1 MNNYR
6 FSASIFVPLQSIQK
20 IDKVMNRKK
29 FLTAVLT
36 AVFTVSTLLTHA
48 SQAITPLW
56 LRDVQ
61 VSPDGS
67 QVLFCYKGDIYK
79 VSTNG
84 GTAVQL
90 TTQDSYECSPVWS
103 VDGKQIAFSSDRHG
117 NLDIFVMSAE
127 GGSATRLTYHSAPE
141 VPQAFTPDG
150 KWVMFGAQ
158 IQDPATSVMFPS
170 GRLTELY
177 KVPVKG
183 GRTLQVLGTPV
194 EMLSFASDGKSFFY
208 QDRKGGEDEWRKHHT
223 SSITRDIW
231 YYDAQSGQHT
241 NITDRPGE
249 DRNPVVS
256 ADGKT
261 LYYLS
266 EDEGGNMN
274 VYSCQWQ
281 GIKAPSPKPPISM
294 RNVTSFETHPVRF
307 LSIAKNGL
315 LCYTYNGEIYTQ
327 KSGAQPQKLNI
338 TLTRDDE
345 PAIANLSFTSGARQP
360 VVSKDGKQVAFV
372 VRGEV
377 FVTST
382 EYATTRRISQTAGAE
397 ADVDFAPDGRTIV
410 YASERNGNWQ
420 LYTASIVRDEDLN
433 FANATLIKEE
443 SVFPEL
449 PALKLEGKIDFSQV
463 ERRYPKYSPDGKKLA
478 FIEDRIKLK
487 VVDLKTKKVTQV
499 TDGSY
504 WYDQDGGFDFEWS
517 PDGKWFVLSY
527 IANKRDP
534 YTDQGIVS
542 AEGGEIHPITQSGY
556 MSENPRWVMD
566 GKAILFESERYGMRS
581 HASWG
586 SQSDVFLAFLT
597 QDAYDRYRLSAEDY
611 ALLKELEKKNEKKDS
626 KKEEGKGKK
635 GDKKNDK
642 KDYKKADKDSIKAVK
657 IEFEGLEDRIVRLTP
672 NSSRLG
678 DAIVSK
684 DGESLYYFSAFE
696 GKPDLWKMDLRK
708 HETKLLSKGGSGYLQ
723 MDNDGNLYSLGSS
736 MMKIEKGDK
745 TTPITFNAQMK
756 LDLAGEREYMLRHV
770 AKQINKKIFRKDYN
784 GCNWELMLQNY
795 ARFMPH
801 IANNY
806 DFAELLSELL
816 GELNVSHTGGRFSP
830 SSRGDDT
837 AQLGLLY
844 DMTEA
849 TEGLKITAVLE
860 GGPFCK
866 ANSKVKVG
874 DVITA
879 INGEPLGKDTDLAQ
893 LLNQCKGKKT
903 LVSLKG
909 STGTWDEVILPISRS
924 EQSDLL
930 YKRWIKSRAAEVERL
945 SNGRLGYVH
954 IEGMNDASFRDI
966 YSDILG
972 KYNLKEGIVIDTRYN
987 GGGRLHEDIEIL
999 FSGKKYFTQV
1009 IRGREACDMPSRRY
1023 NHPSIMLQ
1031 AEGNYSNAHGTPWVY
1046 SHQKIGKL
1054 VGAPV
1059 PGTMSSVNWET
1070 LQDPTLVFGVP
1081 VVGYQL
1087 PDGSYLENTQLE
1099 PDVYILNRPETV
1111 VTGTDLQLEAA
1122 VRELLKEL

>member
-1 MNNYR
+1 MNTKQVLI
-6 FSASIFVPLQSIQK
+6 SLLMTIITGSSIH
-20 IDKVMNRKK
+20 
-29 FLTAVLT
+29 AY
-36 AVFTVSTLLTHA
+36 A
-48 SQAITPLW
+48 SQAVSPLW

-67 QVLFCYKGDIYK
+67 QILFCYKGDLYK
-79 VSTNG
+79 VSAQG

-103 VDGKQIAFSSDRHG
+103 ADGRMIAFASDRHG
-117 NLDIFVMSAE
+117 NLDIFVMPAE
-127 GGSATRLTYHSAPE
+127 GGSATRLTYQSVAE

-150 KWVMFGAQ
+150 QWVLFGAT
-158 IQDPATSVMFPS
+158 IQDPAQSAMFPS
-170 GRLTELY
+170 SRLSELY
-177 KVPVKG
+177 KVPVRG
-183 GRTLQVLGTPV
+183 GRTLQVVGTPV
-194 EMLSFASDGKSFFY
+194 EMLSLAPDGKSFFY

-231 YYDAQSGQHT
+231 FYDAQSGKHT
-241 NITDRPGE
+241 NVTEFAGE

-261 LYYLS
+261 LYFLS
-266 EDEGGNMN
+266 ERNGGSMN
-274 VYSCQWQ
+274 VYCCDA
-281 GIKAPSPKPPISM
+281 KAVGKEPKA
-294 RNVTSFETHPVRF
+294 VTDFKTHPVRF
-307 LSIAKNGL
+307 LSIAKNGM

-327 KSGAQPQKLNI
+327 KSGAKSQKLNI
-338 TLTRDDE
+338 LLTRDDE
-345 PAIANLSFTSGARQP
+345 PVVSDLTFTSGARQP

-382 EYATTRRISQTAGAE
+382 EYATTRQISQTAGAE
-397 ADVDFAPDGRTIV
+397 ADVDFAPDGRTLV

-420 LYTASIVRDEDLN
+420 LFTASIVRDEDPN

-443 SVFPEL
+443 TVFPEL
-449 PALKLEGKIDFSQV
+449 PELKLEGKIDFSQV
-463 ERRYPKYSPDGKKLA
+463 ERQNPKFSPDGKKLA

-499 TDGSY
+499 TDGSK
-504 WYDQDGGFDFEWS
+504 WYRQDGGFDYEWS

-527 IANKRDP
+527 IANRRDP

-542 AEGGEIHPITQSGY
+542 AEGGEIHPITQSAYTSGK
-556 MSENPRWVMD
+556 PCWVMD
-566 GKAILFESERYGMRS
+566 GKAILFVSERYGMRS

-586 SQSDVFLAFLT
+586 SQNDVFLAFLT
-597 QDAYDRYRLSAEDY
+597 QDAYDRYRLSPEDY
-611 ALLKELEKKNEKKDS
+611 ALLKELEKKNEKEND
-626 KKEEGKGKK
+626 KEENRKGKK
-635 GDKKNDK
+635 ENKKED
-642 KDYKKADKDSIKAVK
+642 KKADADSVK
-657 IEFEGLEDRIVRLTP
+657 TLIIEFEGLQDRIVRLTP

-708 HETKLLSKGGSGYLQ
+708 HETKLLSKGGSGLLQ
-723 MDNDGNLYSLGSS
+723 MDKDGNLYSLGSS

-745 TTPITFNAQMK
+745 TTAITYNAQMK
-756 LDLAGEREYMLRHV
+756 LDRAAEREYMLRHV
-770 AKQINKKIFRKDYN
+770 AKQVNKKIFRTDYN
-784 GCNWELMLQNY
+784 GCNWEMMLQNY
-795 ARFMPH
+795 SRFMPH
-801 IANNY
+801 IDNNY

-816 GELNVSHTGGRFSP
+816 GELNVSHSGGRFSP
-830 SSRGDDT
+830 SLKGDAT

-844 DMTEA
+844 DLTEPA
-849 TEGLKITAVLE
+849 EGMRITAVLE
-860 GGPFCK
+860 DGPFCR

-874 DVITA
+874 DVVTA
-879 INGEPLGKDTDLAQ
+879 INGQPLGKDTDLAQ
-893 LLNQCKGKKT
+893 LLNQCTGKKT

-909 STGTWDEVILPISRS
+909 SAGTWDEVVLPISRS

-930 YKRWIKSRAAEVERL
+930 YKRWIKGRAAEVERL

-954 IEGMNDASFRDI
+954 IESMNDASFRDV

-999 FSGKKYFTQV
+999 FSGKQYFTQV
-1009 IRGREACDMPSRRY
+1009 IRGREICDMPSRRY

-1081 VVGYQL
+1081 VIGYQL

-1099 PDVYILNRPETV
+1099 PDIFILNRPETV

-1122 VRELLKEL
+1122 VRELLKEVNQ

>member
-1 MNNYR
+1 MKKTMKKWMR
-6 FSASIFVPLQSIQK
+6 TAMMVA
-20 IDKVMNRKK
+20 VM
-29 FLTAVLT
+29 AGSSVQ
-36 AVFTVSTLLTHA
+36 AIA
-48 SQAITPLW
+48 SQAFTPLW
-56 LRDVQ
+56 LRDVM
-61 VSPDGS
+61 VSPDGQ

-79 VSTNG
+79 VSTKG

-90 TTQDSYECSPVWS
+90 TTHDSYECSPVWS
-103 VDGKQIAFSSDRHG
+103 ADGKQIAFASDRHG
-117 NLDIFVMSAE
+117 NLDIFTMSAD
-127 GGSATRLTYHSAPE
+127 GGSATRLTYNSVAE
-141 VPQAFTPDG
+141 VPQAFSPDG
-150 KWVMFGAQ
+150 KWVLFGAA
-158 IQDPATSVMFPS
+158 IQDPAASVMFPDNT
-170 GRLTELY
+170 LPELY
-177 KVPVKG
+177 KVPAKG
-183 GRTLQVLGTPV
+183 GRTLQVLGTPA
-194 EMLSFASDGKSFFY
+194 EMLSFAADGKSFYY
-208 QDRKGGEDEWRKHHT
+208 QDRKGYEDEWRKHHT
-223 SSITRDIW
+223 SSITRDVW
-231 YYDAQSGQHT
+231 FYDAKSGQHT
-241 NITDRPGE
+241 NITAHAGE
-249 DRNPVVS
+249 DRNPVAS

-261 LYYLS
+261 LYFLS
-266 EDEGGNMN
+266 ERNGGSMN
-274 VYSCQWQ
+274 VYALNTGSNNGQQ
-281 GIKAPSPKPPISM
+281 PVA
-294 RNVTSFETHPVRF
+294 VTTFKTHPVRF
-307 LSIAKNGL
+307 LSAARNGL

-327 KSGAQPQKLNI
+327 KNGSQPQKLSI

-345 PAIANLSFTSGARQP
+345 PVISDLTFTSGARQA
-360 VVSKDGKQVAFV
+360 VVSRDGKQVAFIA
-372 VRGEV
+372 RGEV

-420 LYTASIVRDEDLN
+420 LYTASIVRKEDLN

-449 PALKLEGKIDFSQV
+449 PALQLNGKLDFSQV
-463 ERRYPKYSPDGKKLA
+463 ERQYPKYSPDGTKLA

-499 TDGSY
+499 TDGSK
-504 WYDQDGGFDFEWS
+504 WFRQDGGFDYEWS

-556 MSENPRWVMD
+556 MSGRPRWVMD
-566 GKAILFESERYGMRS
+566 GKAIMFESERYGMRS

-586 SQSDVFLAFLT
+586 SQEDVFLAFLT
-597 QDAYDRYRLSAEDY
+597 QDAYDRYRLSPEDY
-611 ALLKELEKKNEKKDS
+611 ALQKELEKAKPEKKADA
-626 KKEEGKGKK
+626 
-635 GDKKNDK
+635 D
-642 KDYKKADKDSIKAVK
+642 KKADKKSKNKKDDKKADADSVKTLK
-657 IEFEGLEDRIVRLTP
+657 IEFEGIEDRIVRLTP

-684 DGESLYYFSAFE
+684 DGESLYYFAAFE
-696 GKPDLWKMDLRK
+696 GAPDLWKMDLRK
-708 HETKLLSKGGSGYLQ
+708 HETKLLSKGGSGVLQ
-723 MDNDGNLYSLGSS
+723 MDKDGNLYSLGSS
-736 MMKIEKGDK
+736 MKKIEKGDK
-745 TTPITFNAQMK
+745 MTTIAYDAQMK
-756 LDLAGEREYMLRHV
+756 LDLAAEREYLLRHV
-770 AKQINKKIFRKDYN
+770 AKQINKKIFRTDYN
-784 GCNWELMLQNY
+784 GCDWDLMVQNY
-795 ARFMPH
+795 ARFLPH

-816 GELNVSHTGGRFSP
+816 GELNVSHTGGRFRP
-830 SSRGDDT
+830 IVKGDAT

-844 DMTEA
+844 DLTQA

-860 GGPFCK
+860 GGPFSR

-874 DVITA
+874 DVLTA
-879 INGEPLGKDTDLAQ
+879 INGQPVTKDTDLAQ
-893 LLNQCKGKKT
+893 LLNLCRGKKT

-909 STGTWDEVILPISRS
+909 NAGTWDEVVLPISQS
-924 EQSDLL
+924 EQSALL

-945 SNGRLGYVH
+945 SDGRLGYVH
-954 IEGMNDASFRDI
+954 IEGMDDASFRDV

-972 KYNLKEGIVIDTRYN
+972 KYNLKEGIVIDTRHN

-999 FSGKKYFTQV
+999 FSGHKYFTQV
-1009 IRGREACDMPSRRY
+1009 IRGREVCDMPSRRY

-1070 LQDPTLVFGVP
+1070 LQDPTLIFGVP
-1081 VVGYQL
+1081 VIGYQL
-1087 PDGSYLENTQLE
+1087 SDGTYLENTQLE
-1099 PDVYILNRPETV
+1099 PDVLVLNRPETV
-1111 VTGTDLQLEAA
+1111 VKGVDMQLEAA
-1122 VRELLKEL
+1122 VRELLKELSSQEKR

>member
-1 MNNYR
+1 MKKR
-6 FSASIFVPLQSIQK
+6 MLLAAA
-20 IDKVMNRKK
+20 VMSVATLHANANQ
-29 FLTAVLT
+29 AV
-36 AVFTVSTLLTHA
+36 
-48 SQAITPLW
+48 IPLW

-79 VSTNG
+79 VSTDG
-84 GTAVQL
+84 GTALQL

-103 VDGKQIAFSSDRHG
+103 ADGKQIAFASDRHG
-117 NLDIFVMSAE
+117 NLDVYVMSAE
-127 GGSATRLTYHSAPE
+127 GGSATRLTYNSVAE

-150 KWVMFGAQ
+150 KWVFFGAQ

-170 GRLTELY
+170 SSLPELY

-183 GRTLQVLGTPV
+183 GRTLQVIGTPA
-194 EMLSFASDGKSFFY
+194 EMLSFAPDGKSFYY
-208 QDRKGGEDEWRKHHT
+208 QDRKGYEDEWRKHHT
-223 SSITRDIW
+223 SSITRDVW
-231 YYDAQSGQHT
+231 FYDAQSGKHT
-241 NITDRPGE
+241 NVTAHAGE

-261 LYYLS
+261 LYFLS
-266 EDEGGNMN
+266 ERNGGSMN
-274 VYSCQWQ
+274 VYCLEGQ
-281 GIKAPSPKPPISM
+281 GARSKGQEKMFNVQCSMFNEIKA
-294 RNVTSFETHPVRF
+294 VTSFKTHPVRF
-307 LSIAKNGL
+307 LSAAKNGL

-327 KSGAQPQKLNI
+327 KNGEKPKKLNI

-345 PAIANLSFTSGARQP
+345 AVIADLSFSSGARQS
-360 VVSKDGKQVAFV
+360 VVSKDGKQIAFV

-382 EYATTRRISQTAGAE
+382 EYSTTRRISQTAGAE
-397 ADVDFAPDGRTIV
+397 SDVDFAPDGRTVV

-449 PALKLEGKIDFSQV
+449 PALKLDGKPDFSQV

-478 FIEDRIKLK
+478 FIENRDKLK

-499 TDGSY
+499 TDGSK
-504 WYDQDGGFDFEWS
+504 WYNRGGGFDYEWS

-527 IANKRDP
+527 IANRRDP
-534 YTDQGIVS
+534 YQDQGIVS
-542 AEGGEIHPITQSGY
+542 AEGGDIHPITQSGY
-556 MSENPRWVMD
+556 MSGAPRWVMD

-586 SQSDVFLAFLT
+586 SQQDVFLAFLT
-597 QDAYDRYRLSAEDY
+597 QDAYDRYRLSPEDY
-611 ALLKELEKKNEKKDS
+611 ALLKELEKKNEKKADGRS
-626 KKEEGKGKK
+626 KKDDKDKKDDRKDDKKEE
-635 GDKKNDK
+635 
-642 KDYKKADKDSIKAVK
+642 KADSAKLLK

-672 NSSRLG
+672 NSSKLG
-678 DAIVSK
+678 DAIISK

-696 GKPDLWKMDLRK
+696 GSPDLWKMDLRK
-708 HETKLLSKGGSGYLQ
+708 HETKLLSKGGSGSLQ
-723 MDNDGNLYSLGSS
+723 MDKDGNLYSLGSS
-736 MMKIEKGDK
+736 MKKIEKGDK
-745 TTPITFNAQMK
+745 TTSITYNAQMK
-756 LDLAGEREYMLRHV
+756 LDLAAEREYMLRHV
-770 AKQINKKIFRKDYN
+770 AKQINKKIFRTDYN
-784 GCNWELMLQNY
+784 GCDWDLMVQNY
-795 ARFMPH
+795 ARFLPH
-801 IANNY
+801 ISNNY
-806 DFAELLSELL
+806 DFAEMLSELL
-816 GELNVSHTGGRFSP
+816 GELNVSHTGGRYYP
-830 SSRGDDT
+830 SAKGDAT
-837 AQLGLLY
+837 AHLGLVF

-849 TEGLKITAVLE
+849 TDGMKITAVLE
-860 GGPFCK
+860 DGPFCR

-879 INGEPLGKDTDLAQ
+879 INGEPLTKDTDLAQ

-909 STGTWDEVILPISRS
+909 SAGTWDEVVLPISAAD
-924 EQSDLL
+924 QSDLL

-954 IEGMNDASFRDI
+954 IEGMDDASYRDV

-972 KYNLKEGIVIDTRYN
+972 KYNLKEGIVIDTRFN

-999 FSGKKYFTQV
+999 FSGHKYFTQV

-1070 LQDPTLVFGVP
+1070 LQDATLVFGVP
-1081 VVGYQL
+1081 VIGYQL

-1099 PDVYILNRPETV
+1099 PDVPILNLPETV
-1111 VTGTDLQLEAA
+1111 VTGKDLQLEAA

>member
-1 MNNYR
+1 MLYLCTKYSIKTNLWKMKTR
-6 FSASIFVPLQSIQK
+6 QIIAAAAMAFLASGTLQA
-20 IDKVMNRKK
+20 N
-29 FLTAVLT
+29 
-36 AVFTVSTLLTHA
+36 A
-48 SQAITPLW
+48 SEAEAPLW
-56 LRDVQ
+56 MRDVQ

-79 VSTNG
+79 VSTEG
-84 GTAVQL
+84 GRAVRL
-90 TTQDSYECSPVWS
+90 TTQGSYECSPVWS
-103 VDGKQIAFSSDRHG
+103 ADGRQIAFASDRHG
-117 NLDIFVMSAE
+117 NLDVFVMPAE
-127 GGSATRLTYHSAPE
+127 GGPASRLTYNSVAE
-141 VPQAFTPDG
+141 VPQAFTNDG
-150 KWVMFGAQ
+150 RWVLFGAE
-158 IQDPATSVMFPS
+158 IQDAAESVMFPS
-170 GRLTELY
+170 SRLPELY
-177 KVPVKG
+177 RVPVTG
-183 GRTLQVLGTPV
+183 GRTLRVLGTPV
-194 EMLSFASDGKSFFY
+194 EMLSLAADGKSFY
-208 QDRKGGEDEWRKHHT
+208 YHDKKGYEDEWRKHHT
-223 SSITRDIW
+223 SSITRDVW
-231 YYDAQSGQHT
+231 YYDAKSGRHT
-241 NITDRPGE
+241 NVTEHAGE

-261 LYYLS
+261 LYFLS
-266 EDEGGNMN
+266 ERSGGSMN
-274 VYSCQWQ
+274 VYRCEA
-281 GIKAPSPKPPISM
+281 KAGATKAGNPTA
-294 RNVTSFETHPVRF
+294 VTNFKNHPVRF
-307 LSIAKNGL
+307 LSAARNGL

-327 KSGAQPQKLNI
+327 KSGGQPQKLSI
-338 TLTRDDE
+338 SLIRDDE
-345 PAIANLSFTSGARQP
+345 PVVSDLVFTSGARQS
-360 VVSKDGKQVAFV
+360 VVSRDGKQIAFV

-420 LYTASIVRDEDLN
+420 LYRASIVRKEDLN

-449 PALKLEGKIDFSQV
+449 PALSLEGKIDFSQV
-463 ERRYPKYSPDGKKLA
+463 ERRCPKYSPDGKKLA

-487 VVDLKTKKVTQV
+487 VVDLKTMKVTQV
-499 TDGSY
+499 TDGSK
-504 WYDQDGGFDFEWS
+504 WYSQGGVFEFEWS
-517 PDGKWFVLSY
+517 PDGKWFVLSC
-527 IANKRDP
+527 IANRRDP
-534 YTDQGIVS
+534 YTDLGIVS
-542 AEGGEIHPITQSGY
+542 AEGGEIHPITQSAY
-556 MSENPRWVMD
+556 ASENPRWVMD
-566 GKAILFESERYGMRS
+566 GKAILFQSERYGMRS

-586 SQSDVFLAFLT
+586 SQNDVFLAFLT

-611 ALLKELEKKNEKKDS
+611 ALLKELENKDEKKSD
-626 KKEEGKGKK
+626 KKD
-635 GDKKNDK
+635 DKKNDK
-642 KDYKKADKDSIKAVK
+642 KGGKKDDKKDEKKAEADSVPTVK

-678 DAIVSK
+678 DAIISK
-684 DGESLYYFSAFE
+684 DGESLYYFAAFE
-696 GKPDLWKMDLRK
+696 GAPDLWKMDLRK
-708 HETKLLSKGGSGYLQ
+708 HETKLLSKGGSGSLQ
-723 MDNDGNLYSLGSS
+723 MDKEGTIYSLGSS
-736 MMKIEKGDK
+736 MMKLEKGDK
-745 TTPITFNAQMK
+745 TKPITYRAQMK
-756 LDLAGEREYMLRHV
+756 LDLAAEREYMLRHV
-770 AKQINKKIFRKDYN
+770 AKQVNKKIFREDYN
-784 GCNWELMLQNY
+784 GCDWEMMVQNY

-801 IANNY
+801 IDNNY
-806 DFAELLSELL
+806 DFAEMLGELL
-816 GELNVSHTGGRFSP
+816 GELNVSHTGGRFYPRSG
-830 SSRGDDT
+830 GDAT

-849 TEGLKITAVLE
+849 TDGMKITAVLE
-860 GGPFCK
+860 GGPFSK
-866 ANSKVKVG
+866 AGSKVKVG

-879 INGEPLGKDTDLAQ
+879 INGEPVGKDTDLAQ
-893 LLNQCKGKKT
+893 LLNQCRGKKT

-909 STGTWDEVILPISRS
+909 SAGKWDETVLPISHS

-930 YKRWIKSRAAEVERL
+930 YKRWIRSRAAEVERL
-945 SNGRLGYVH
+945 SGGRLGYVH
-954 IEGMNDASFRDI
+954 IESMNDASFRDV

-999 FSGKKYFTQV
+999 FSGHKYFTQV
-1009 IRGREACDMPSRRY
+1009 IRGRAICDMPSRRY

-1081 VVGYQL
+1081 VIGYQL

-1099 PDVYILNRPETV
+1099 PDVLVLNRPETV

-1122 VRELLKEL
+1122 VRELLKELDE

>member
-1 MNNYR
+1 M
-6 FSASIFVPLQSIQK
+6 FAALVVLFAVSAQDIK
-20 IDKVMNRKK
+20 
-29 FLTAVLT
+29 
-36 AVFTVSTLLTHA
+36 A
-48 SQAITPLW
+48 SEATTPLW
-56 LRDVQ
+56 LRDVI

-79 VSTNG
+79 VHVDG
-84 GTAVQL
+84 GSAVQL

-103 VDGKQIAFSSDRHG
+103 EDGKKIAFASDRHG
-117 NLDIFVMSAE
+117 NMDIFVMSTE
-127 GGSATRLTYHSAPE
+127 GGSATRLTYNSAAE

-150 KWVMFGAQ
+150 KWVLFGAN
-158 IQDPATSVMFPS
+158 IQDPAESVMFPS
-170 GRLTELY
+170 SRLPELY
-177 KVPVKG
+177 KVPVQG
-183 GRTLQVLGTPV
+183 GRTLQVLASPA
-194 EMLSFASDGKSFFY
+194 EMMSFAPDGKSFYY
-208 QDRKGGEDEWRKHHT
+208 QDRKGYEDEWRKHHT

-231 YYDAQSGQHT
+231 FYDAQSGKHT
-241 NITDRPGE
+241 NLTEHAGE

-261 LYYLS
+261 LYFLS
-266 EDEGGNMN
+266 ERNGSSMN
-274 VYSCQWQ
+274 VYSCEANVSAT
-281 GIKAPSPKPPISM
+281 KAIVPKA
-294 RNVTSFETHPVRF
+294 VTSFKTHPVRF
-307 LSIAKNGL
+307 LSVAKNGL

-327 KSGAQPQKLNI
+327 KGSEKPKKLI
-338 TLTRDDE
+338 VSLTRDDE
-345 PAIANLSFTSGARQP
+345 PAISDLSFSSGARQS
-360 VVSKDGKQVAFV
+360 VVSKDGKQIAFI

-377 FVTST
+377 FVTSV
-382 EYATTRRISQTAGAE
+382 EYSTTRRISQTAGAE

-449 PALKLEGKIDFSQV
+449 PALKIDGKPDFSQV
-463 ERRYPKYSPDGKKLA
+463 ERQSPKYSPDGKKLA

-499 TDGSY
+499 TDGSK
-504 WYDQDGGFDFEWS
+504 WYHQDGGFDFEWS

-542 AEGGEIHPITQSGY
+542 AEGGEIHAITQSGY
-556 MSENPRWVMD
+556 MSGRPRWVMD

-586 SQSDVFLAFLT
+586 SQMDVFLAFLT
-597 QDAYDRYRLSAEDY
+597 QDAYDRYRLSPEDY
-611 ALLKELEKKNEKKDS
+611 ALLKELEKKNDKKPEKKDDV
-626 KKEEGKGKK
+626 KGKK
-635 GDKKNDK
+635 EDCKDK
-642 KDYKKADKDSIKAVK
+642 KDEKKEDKKENADSAKLLK
-657 IEFEGLEDRIVRLTP
+657 IEIEGVEDRIVRITP

-678 DAIVSK
+678 DAIISK

-696 GKPDLWKMDLRK
+696 GSPDLWKMDLRK
-708 HETKLLSKGGSGYLQ
+708 HETKLLSKGGSGNLQ
-723 MDNDGNLYSLGSS
+723 MDKDGNLFSLGSS
-736 MMKIEKGDK
+736 MKKIEKGDK
-745 TTPITFNAQMK
+745 TTSITYNAQMK
-756 LDLAGEREYMLRHV
+756 LDLASEREYMYRHV
-770 AKQINKKIFRKDYN
+770 AKQINKKIFRTDYN
-784 GCNWELMLQNY
+784 GCDWDLMIQNY
-795 ARFMPH
+795 ARFLPH
-801 IANNY
+801 ISNNY
-806 DFAELLSELL
+806 DFAEMLSELL
-816 GELNVSHTGGRFSP
+816 GELNVSHTGGRYSH
-830 SSRGDDT
+830 SAKGDAT
-837 AQLGLLY
+837 ASLGLLY
-844 DMTEA
+844 DLSEVTDGM
-849 TEGLKITAVLE
+849 KITAVLE
-860 GGPFCK
+860 DGPFCR
-866 ANSKVKVG
+866 ANSKVKAG

-879 INGEPLGKDTDLAQ
+879 INGQPVTKDTDLSQ
-893 LLNQCKGKKT
+893 LLNLCKGKKT

-909 STGTWDEVILPISRS
+909 NAGTWDEVVLPINRS
-924 EQSDLL
+924 EESDLL

-954 IEGMNDASFRDI
+954 IEGMNDASFRDV

-1009 IRGREACDMPSRRY
+1009 IRGREVCDMPSRRY

-1031 AEGNYSNAHGTPWVY
+1031 CESNYSNAHGTPWVY

-1070 LQDPTLVFGVP
+1070 LQDPSLVFGVP
-1081 VVGYQL
+1081 IIGYQL

-1099 PDVYILNRPETV
+1099 PDIFILNRPETV
-1111 VTGTDLQLEAA
+1111 VNGTDLQLEAA
-1122 VRELLKEL
+1122 VRELLKDI

>member
-1 MNNYR
+1 MKKTMKKWMR
-6 FSASIFVPLQSIQK
+6 TAMMVAVMAGSSVQAS
-20 IDKVMNRKK
+20 
-29 FLTAVLT
+29 
-36 AVFTVSTLLTHA
+36 A
-48 SQAITPLW
+48 SQAFTPLW
-56 LRDVQ
+56 LRDVM
-61 VSPDGS
+61 VSPDGQ

-79 VSTNG
+79 VSTKG

-90 TTQDSYECSPVWS
+90 TTHDSYECSPVWS
-103 VDGKQIAFSSDRHG
+103 ADGKQIAFASDRHG
-117 NLDIFVMSAE
+117 NLDIFTMSAD
-127 GGSATRLTYHSAPE
+127 GGSATRLTYNSVAE
-141 VPQAFTPDG
+141 VPQAFSPDG
-150 KWVMFGAQ
+150 KWVLFGAA
-158 IQDPATSVMFPS
+158 IQDPAASVMFPDNT
-170 GRLTELY
+170 LPELY
-177 KVPVKG
+177 KVPAKG
-183 GRTLQVLGTPV
+183 GRTLQVLGTPA
-194 EMLSFASDGKSFFY
+194 EMLSFAADGKSFYY
-208 QDRKGGEDEWRKHHT
+208 QDRKGYEDEWRKHHT
-223 SSITRDIW
+223 SSITRDVW
-231 YYDAQSGQHT
+231 LYDANSGQHT
-241 NITDRPGE
+241 NITAHAGE
-249 DRNPVVS
+249 DRNPVAS

-261 LYYLS
+261 LYFLS
-266 EDEGGNMN
+266 ERKGGSMN
-274 VYSCQWQ
+274 VYALNTGANNGQQ
-281 GIKAPSPKPPISM
+281 PVA
-294 RNVTSFETHPVRF
+294 VTTFKTHPVRF
-307 LSIAKNGL
+307 LSAARNGL

-327 KSGAQPQKLNI
+327 KNGSQPQKLSI

-345 PAIANLSFTSGARQP
+345 PVISDLTFTSGARQA
-360 VVSKDGKQVAFV
+360 VVSRDGKQVAFV
-372 VRGEV
+372 ARGEV

-420 LYTASIVRDEDLN
+420 LYTASIVRKEDLN

-449 PALKLEGKIDFSQV
+449 PALQLNGKLDFSQV
-463 ERRYPKYSPDGKKLA
+463 ERQYPKYSPDGTKLA

-499 TDGSY
+499 TDGSK
-504 WYDQDGGFDFEWS
+504 WFRQDGGFDYEWS

-556 MSENPRWVMD
+556 MSGRPRWVMD
-566 GKAILFESERYGMRS
+566 GKAIMFESERYGMRS

-586 SQSDVFLAFLT
+586 SQEDVFLAFLT
-597 QDAYDRYRLSAEDY
+597 QDAYDRYRLSPEDY
-611 ALLKELEKKNEKKDS
+611 ALLKELEKAKPEKKADA
-626 KKEEGKGKK
+626 
-635 GDKKNDK
+635 D
-642 KDYKKADKDSIKAVK
+642 KKADKKSKNKKDDKKADADSVKTLK
-657 IEFEGLEDRIVRLTP
+657 IEFEGIEDRIVRLTP

-684 DGESLYYFSAFE
+684 DGESLYYFAAFE
-696 GKPDLWKMDLRK
+696 GAPDLWKMDLRK
-708 HETKLLSKGGSGYLQ
+708 HETKLLSKGGSGVLQ
-723 MDNDGNLYSLGSS
+723 MDKDGNLYSLGSS
-736 MMKIEKGDK
+736 MKKIEKGDK
-745 TTPITFNAQMK
+745 MTTIAYDAQMK
-756 LDLAGEREYMLRHV
+756 LDLAAEREYLLRHV
-770 AKQINKKIFRKDYN
+770 AKQINKKIFRTDYN
-784 GCNWELMLQNY
+784 GCDWDLMVKNY
-795 ARFMPH
+795 ARFLPH

-816 GELNVSHTGGRFSP
+816 GELNVSHTGGRFRP
-830 SSRGDDT
+830 IAKGDAT

-844 DMTEA
+844 DLTQA

-860 GGPFCK
+860 GGPFSR

-874 DVITA
+874 DVLTA
-879 INGEPLGKDTDLAQ
+879 INGQPVTKDTDLAQ
-893 LLNQCKGKKT
+893 LLNLCRGKKT

-909 STGTWDEVILPISRS
+909 NAGTWDEVVLPISQS
-924 EQSDLL
+924 EQSALL

-945 SNGRLGYVH
+945 SDGRLGYVH
-954 IEGMNDASFRDI
+954 IEGMDDASFRDV

-972 KYNLKEGIVIDTRYN
+972 KYNLKEGIVIDTRHN

-999 FSGKKYFTQV
+999 FSGHKYFTQV
-1009 IRGREACDMPSRRY
+1009 IRGREVCDMPSRRY

-1070 LQDPTLVFGVP
+1070 MQDPTLIFGVP
-1081 VVGYQL
+1081 VIGYQL
-1087 PDGSYLENTQLE
+1087 PDGTYLENTQLE
-1099 PDVYILNRPETV
+1099 PDVPVLNKPETV
-1111 VTGTDLQLEAA
+1111 VKGVDLQLEAA
-1122 VRELLKEL
+1122 VRELLKQL

>member
-1 MNNYR
+1 MYKR
-6 FSASIFVPLQSIQK
+6 KLFAAALLLAATFQAGASH
-20 IDKVMNRKK
+20 
-29 FLTAVLT
+29 AV
-36 AVFTVSTLLTHA
+36 
-48 SQAITPLW
+48 TPLW

-79 VSTNG
+79 VSADG

-90 TTQDSYECSPVWS
+90 TTHDSYECSPVWS
-103 VDGKQIAFSSDRHG
+103 ADCKQIAFSSDRHG
-117 NLDIFVMSAE
+117 NLDVFVMSAE
-127 GGSATRLTYHSAPE
+127 GGSATRLTYNSTAE

-150 KWVMFGAQ
+150 RFVIFGAN
-158 IQDPATSVMFPS
+158 IQDPAESVMFPS
-170 GRLTELY
+170 SRLPELY

-183 GRTLQVLGTPV
+183 GRTLQILASPA
-194 EMLSFASDGKSFFY
+194 EMISLAYDGKSFYY
-208 QDRKGGEDEWRKHHT
+208 QDRKGYEDEWRKHHT

-231 YYDAQSGQHT
+231 FYDAASRQHT
-241 NITDRPGE
+241 NVTEHAGE
-249 DRNPVVS
+249 DRNPVLS

-261 LYYLS
+261 LYFLS
-266 EDEGGNMN
+266 ERNGGSMN
-274 VYSCQWQ
+274 VYSCAAQA
-281 GIKAPSPKPPISM
+281 GATKAKDPQA
-294 RNVTSFETHPVRF
+294 VTNFKTHPVRF
-307 LSIAKNGL
+307 LSSAKNGL
-315 LCYTYNGEIYTQ
+315 LCYTFNGEIYTQ
-327 KSGAQPQKLNI
+327 KGSEKPRKLNI

-345 PAIANLSFTSGARQP
+345 PVISDLTFSSGARQS
-360 VVSKDGKQVAFV
+360 VVSKDGKQIAFI

-377 FVTST
+377 FVTSV

-449 PALKLEGKIDFSQV
+449 PELKLDGKPDFSQV
-463 ERRYPKYSPDGKKLA
+463 ERQSPKYSPDGKKLA

-487 VVDLKTKKVTQV
+487 VVDLKTKKITQV
-499 TDGSY
+499 TDGSK
-504 WYDQDGGFDFEWS
+504 WYRQDGGFDFEWS
-517 PDGKWFVLSY
+517 PDGKWFVLNF
-527 IANKRDP
+527 IANRRDP

-556 MSENPRWVMD
+556 MSGRPRWVMD

-586 SQSDVFLAFLT
+586 SQMDVFLAFLT

-611 ALLKELEKKNEKKDS
+611 ALLKELEKKNEKKNDNVNDND
-626 KKEEGKGKK
+626 KGKK
-635 GDKKNDK
+635 KDDK
-642 KDYKKADKDSIKAVK
+642 KDEKKDDKKENADSAKVLT
-657 IEFEGLEDRIVRLTP
+657 IEFEGIEDRIVRLTP

-678 DAIVSK
+678 DAIISK
-684 DGESLYYFSAFE
+684 DGENLYYFSAFE
-696 GKPDLWKMDLRK
+696 GSPDLWKMDLRK

-723 MDNDGNLYSLGSS
+723 MDKDGNLYSLGSS
-736 MMKIEKGDK
+736 MKKIEKGDK
-745 TTPITFNAQMK
+745 TTAITYSAQMK
-756 LDLAGEREYMLRHV
+756 LDLAAEREYMLRHI
-770 AKQINKKIFRKDYN
+770 AKQINKKIFRTDYN
-784 GCNWELMLQNY
+784 GCDWDMMVQNY
-795 ARFMPH
+795 ARFLPH
-801 IANNY
+801 ITNNY
-806 DFAELLSELL
+806 DYAEMLSELL
-816 GELNVSHTGGRFSP
+816 GELNVSHTGGRYSH
-830 SSRGDDT
+830 SAKGDAT
-837 AQLGLLY
+837 ASLGLLY
-844 DMTEA
+844 DLSEA
-849 TEGLKITAVLE
+849 TDGIKITAVLE
-860 GGPFCK
+860 DGPFFK
-866 ANSKVKVG
+866 AKSKVKAG

-879 INGEPLGKDTDLAQ
+879 INGQPVTKETDLSQ

-909 STGTWDEVILPISRS
+909 SAGTWDEVVLPVSLS
-924 EQSDLL
+924 EESDLL

-954 IEGMNDASFRDI
+954 IEGMDDASFRDV

-1009 IRGREACDMPSRRY
+1009 IRGREVCDMPSRRY

-1031 AEGNYSNAHGTPWVY
+1031 CESNYSNAHGTPWVY
-1046 SHQKIGKL
+1046 SHQKLGKL

-1070 LQDPTLVFGVP
+1070 LQDPSLVFGVP
-1081 VVGYQL
+1081 VIGYQL

-1111 VTGTDLQLEAA
+1111 VKGTDLQLEAA

>member
-1 MNNYR
+1 MNTKQVLI
-6 FSASIFVPLQSIQK
+6 SLLMTIITGSSIH
-20 IDKVMNRKK
+20 
-29 FLTAVLT
+29 AY
-36 AVFTVSTLLTHA
+36 A
-48 SQAITPLW
+48 SQAVSPLW

-67 QVLFCYKGDIYK
+67 QILFCYKGDLYK
-79 VSTNG
+79 VSAQG

-103 VDGKQIAFSSDRHG
+103 ADGRMIAFASDRHG
-117 NLDIFVMSAE
+117 NLDIFVMPAE
-127 GGSATRLTYHSAPE
+127 GGSATRLTYQSVAE

-150 KWVMFGAQ
+150 QWVLFGAT
-158 IQDPATSVMFPS
+158 IQDPAQSAMFPS
-170 GRLTELY
+170 SRLSELY
-177 KVPVKG
+177 KVPVRG
-183 GRTLQVLGTPV
+183 GRTLQVVGTPV
-194 EMLSFASDGKSFFY
+194 EMLSLAPDGKSFFY

-231 YYDAQSGQHT
+231 FYDAQSGKHT
-241 NITDRPGE
+241 NVTEFAGE

-261 LYYLS
+261 LYFLS
-266 EDEGGNMN
+266 ERNGGSMN
-274 VYSCQWQ
+274 VYCCDA
-281 GIKAPSPKPPISM
+281 KAVGKEPKA
-294 RNVTSFETHPVRF
+294 VTDFKTHPVRF
-307 LSIAKNGL
+307 LSIAKNGM

-327 KSGAQPQKLNI
+327 KSGAKSQKLNI
-338 TLTRDDE
+338 LLTRDDE
-345 PAIANLSFTSGARQP
+345 PVVSDLTFTSGARQP

-382 EYATTRRISQTAGAE
+382 EYATTRQISQTAGAE
-397 ADVDFAPDGRTIV
+397 ADVDFAPDGRTLV

-420 LYTASIVRDEDLN
+420 LFTASIVRDEDPN

-443 SVFPEL
+443 TVFPEL
-449 PALKLEGKIDFSQV
+449 PELKLEGKIDFSQV
-463 ERRYPKYSPDGKKLA
+463 ERQNPKFSPDGKKLA

-499 TDGSY
+499 TDGSK
-504 WYDQDGGFDFEWS
+504 WYRQDGGFDYEWS

-527 IANKRDP
+527 IANRRDP

-542 AEGGEIHPITQSGY
+542 AEGGEIHPITQSAYTSGK
-556 MSENPRWVMD
+556 PRWVMD
-566 GKAILFESERYGMRS
+566 GKAILFVSERYGMRS

-586 SQSDVFLAFLT
+586 SQNDVFLAFLT
-597 QDAYDRYRLSAEDY
+597 QDAYDRYRLSPEDY
-611 ALLKELEKKNEKKDS
+611 ALLKELEKKNEKEND
-626 KKEEGKGKK
+626 KEENRKGKK
-635 GDKKNDK
+635 ENKKED
-642 KDYKKADKDSIKAVK
+642 KKADADSVK
-657 IEFEGLEDRIVRLTP
+657 TLIIEFEGLQDRIVRLTP

-708 HETKLLSKGGSGYLQ
+708 HETKLLSKGGSGLLQ
-723 MDNDGNLYSLGSS
+723 MDKDGNLYSLGSS

-745 TTPITFNAQMK
+745 TTAITYNAQMK
-756 LDLAGEREYMLRHV
+756 LDRAAEREYMLRHV
-770 AKQINKKIFRKDYN
+770 AKQVNKKIFRTDYN
-784 GCNWELMLQNY
+784 GCNWEMMLQNY
-795 ARFMPH
+795 SRFMPH
-801 IANNY
+801 IDNNY

-816 GELNVSHTGGRFSP
+816 GELNVSHSGGRFSP
-830 SSRGDDT
+830 SLKGDAT

-844 DMTEA
+844 DLTEPA
-849 TEGLKITAVLE
+849 EGMRITAVLE
-860 GGPFCK
+860 DGPFCR

-874 DVITA
+874 DVVTA
-879 INGEPLGKDTDLAQ
+879 INGQPLGKDTDLAQ
-893 LLNQCKGKKT
+893 LLNQCTGKKT

-909 STGTWDEVILPISRS
+909 SAGTWDEVVLPISRS

-930 YKRWIKSRAAEVERL
+930 YKRWIKGRAAEVERL

-954 IEGMNDASFRDI
+954 IESMNDASFRDV

-999 FSGKKYFTQV
+999 FSGKQYFTQV
-1009 IRGREACDMPSRRY
+1009 IRGREICDMPSRRY

-1081 VVGYQL
+1081 VIGYQL

-1099 PDVYILNRPETV
+1099 PDIFILNRPETV

-1122 VRELLKEL
+1122 VRELLKEVGQK

>member
-1 MNNYR
+1 MNTKQVLI
-6 FSASIFVPLQSIQK
+6 SLLMTIITGSSIH
-20 IDKVMNRKK
+20 
-29 FLTAVLT
+29 AY
-36 AVFTVSTLLTHA
+36 A
-48 SQAITPLW
+48 SQAVSPLW

-67 QVLFCYKGDIYK
+67 QILFCYKGDLYK
-79 VSTNG
+79 VSAQG

-103 VDGKQIAFSSDRHG
+103 ADGRMIAFASDRHG
-117 NLDIFVMSAE
+117 NLDIFVMPAE
-127 GGSATRLTYHSAPE
+127 GGSATRLTYQSVAE

-150 KWVMFGAQ
+150 QWVLFGAT
-158 IQDPATSVMFPS
+158 IQDPAQSAMFS
-170 GRLTELY
+170 SSRLSELY
-177 KVPVKG
+177 KVPVRG
-183 GRTLQVLGTPV
+183 GRTLQVVGTPV
-194 EMLSFASDGKSFFY
+194 EMLSLAPDGKSFFY

-231 YYDAQSGQHT
+231 FYDAQSGKHT
-241 NITDRPGE
+241 NVTEFAGE

-261 LYYLS
+261 LYFLS
-266 EDEGGNMN
+266 ERNGGSMN
-274 VYSCQWQ
+274 VYCCDA
-281 GIKAPSPKPPISM
+281 KAVGKEPKA
-294 RNVTSFETHPVRF
+294 VTDFKTHPVRF
-307 LSIAKNGL
+307 LSIAKNGM

-327 KSGAQPQKLNI
+327 KSGAKSQKLNI
-338 TLTRDDE
+338 LLTRDDE
-345 PAIANLSFTSGARQP
+345 PVVSDLTFTSGARQP

-382 EYATTRRISQTAGAE
+382 EYATTRQISQTAGAE
-397 ADVDFAPDGRTIV
+397 ADVDFAPDGRTLV

-420 LYTASIVRDEDLN
+420 LFTASIVRDEDPN

-443 SVFPEL
+443 TVFPEL
-449 PALKLEGKIDFSQV
+449 PELKLEGKIDFSQV
-463 ERRYPKYSPDGKKLA
+463 ERQNPKFSPDGKKLA

-499 TDGSY
+499 TDGSK
-504 WYDQDGGFDFEWS
+504 WYRQDGGFDYEWS

-527 IANKRDP
+527 IANRRDP

-542 AEGGEIHPITQSGY
+542 AEGGEIHPITQSAYTSGK
-556 MSENPRWVMD
+556 PRWVMD
-566 GKAILFESERYGMRS
+566 GKAILFVSERYGMRS

-586 SQSDVFLAFLT
+586 SQNDVFLAFLT
-597 QDAYDRYRLSAEDY
+597 QDAYDRYRLSPEDY
-611 ALLKELEKKNEKKDS
+611 ALLKELEKKNEKEND
-626 KKEEGKGKK
+626 KEENRKGKK
-635 GDKKNDK
+635 ENKKED
-642 KDYKKADKDSIKAVK
+642 KKADADSVK
-657 IEFEGLEDRIVRLTP
+657 TLIIEFEGLQDRIVRLTP

-708 HETKLLSKGGSGYLQ
+708 HETKLLSKGGSGLLQ
-723 MDNDGNLYSLGSS
+723 MDKDGNLYSLGSS

-745 TTPITFNAQMK
+745 TTAITYNAQMK
-756 LDLAGEREYMLRHV
+756 LDRAAEREYMLRHV
-770 AKQINKKIFRKDYN
+770 AKQVNKKIFRTDYN
-784 GCNWELMLQNY
+784 GCNWEMMLQNY
-795 ARFMPH
+795 SRFMPH
-801 IANNY
+801 IDNNY

-816 GELNVSHTGGRFSP
+816 GELNVSHSGGRFSP
-830 SSRGDDT
+830 SLKGDAT

-844 DMTEA
+844 DLTEPA
-849 TEGLKITAVLE
+849 EGMRITAVLE
-860 GGPFCK
+860 DGPFCR

-874 DVITA
+874 DVVTA
-879 INGEPLGKDTDLAQ
+879 INGQPLGKDTDLAQ
-893 LLNQCKGKKT
+893 LLNQCTGKKT

-909 STGTWDEVILPISRS
+909 SAGTWDEVVLPISRS

-930 YKRWIKSRAAEVERL
+930 YKRWIKGRAAEVERL

-954 IEGMNDASFRDI
+954 IESMNDASFRDV

-999 FSGKKYFTQV
+999 FSGKQYFTQV
-1009 IRGREACDMPSRRY
+1009 IRGREICDMPSRRY

-1081 VVGYQL
+1081 VIGYQL

-1099 PDVYILNRPETV
+1099 PDIFILNRPETV

-1122 VRELLKEL
+1122 VRELLKEVDQK

>member
-1 MNNYR
+1 MKTR
-6 FSASIFVPLQSIQK
+6 QFLAAALIAISAGSSLQA
-20 IDKVMNRKK
+20 N
-29 FLTAVLT
+29 
-36 AVFTVSTLLTHA
+36 A
-48 SQAITPLW
+48 SQAFTPLW

-79 VSTNG
+79 VSSKG

-90 TTQDSYECSPVWS
+90 TTQVSYECAPVWS
-103 VDGKQIAFSSDRHG
+103 ADGQQIAFASDRYG
-117 NLDIFVMSAE
+117 NLDVFVMAAD
-127 GGSATRLTYHSAPE
+127 GGPATRLTYQSVAE
-141 VPQAFTPDG
+141 EPQAFTPDG
-150 KWVMFGAQ
+150 QWVVFGAC
-158 IQDPATSVMFPS
+158 IQDPAGSVMFPTS
-170 GRLTELY
+170 SLPELY
-177 KVPVKG
+177 KVPAKG
-183 GRTLQVLGTPV
+183 GRTLQVLGTPA
-194 EMLSFASDGKSFFY
+194 EMISFAPDGKSFYY
-208 QDRKGGEDEWRKHHT
+208 QDRKGYEDEWRKHHT
-223 SSITRDIW
+223 SSITRDVW
-231 YYDAQSGQHT
+231 FYDAQSGQHT
-241 NITDRPGE
+241 NVTAHAGE

-261 LYYLS
+261 LYFLS
-266 EDEGGNMN
+266 ERNGGSMN
-274 VYSCQWQ
+274 VYSCEANA
-281 GIKAPSPKPPISM
+281 GDTKAGEPKA
-294 RNVTSFETHPVRF
+294 VTTFKTHPVRF
-307 LSIAKNGL
+307 LSMANNGL
-315 LCYTYNGEIYTQ
+315 LCFTYNGEIYTQ
-327 KSGAQPQKLNI
+327 KLGAAPQKLAI
-338 TLTRDDE
+338 SLTRDDE
-345 PAIANLSFTSGARQP
+345 AAIADLSFTNEAHQP
-360 VVSKDGKQVAFV
+360 VVSKDGKQIAFV
-372 VRGEV
+372 ARGEV

-420 LYTASIVRDEDLN
+420 LYTASIVRKEDLN

-449 PALKLEGKIDFSQV
+449 PALNLLDSKIDYSQV
-463 ERRYPKYSPDGKKLA
+463 ERRSPKYSPDGKKIA

-487 VVDLKTKKVTQV
+487 VVDLKTMKVTQV
-499 TDGSY
+499 TDGSK

-527 IANKRDP
+527 IANRRDP

-556 MSENPRWVMD
+556 MSESPRWVMD
-566 GKAILFESERYGMRS
+566 GKAILFQSERYGMRS

-586 SQSDVFLAFLT
+586 SQDDVFLAFLT

-611 ALLKELEKKNEKKDS
+611 ALLKELEKKNEKKDE
-626 KKEEGKGKK
+626 KKD
-635 GDKKNDK
+635 DKKNKK
-642 KDYKKADKDSIKAVK
+642 KDDKKADADTVKAVK
-657 IEFEGLEDRIVRLTP
+657 IEFEGLENRLVRLTP

-684 DGESLYYFSAFE
+684 DGESLYYFAAFE

-708 HETKLLSKGGSGYLQ
+708 HETKLLSKGGSGSLQ
-723 MDNDGNLYSLGSS
+723 MDKDGNLYSLGNS

-745 TTPITFNAQMK
+745 TTPITYNAQMK
-756 LDLAGEREYMLRHV
+756 LDLAAEREYMLRHV
-770 AKQINKKIFRKDYN
+770 AKQINKKIFRTDYN
-784 GCNWELMLQNY
+784 GCNWDLMVQNY
-795 ARFMPH
+795 ARFLPH

-816 GELNVSHTGGRFSP
+816 GELNVSHTGGRFRP
-830 SSRGDDT
+830 EAKGDAT

-844 DMTEA
+844 DLTEA
-849 TEGLKITAVLE
+849 TEGIKITDILE
-860 GGPFCK
+860 NGPFSK

-879 INGEPLGKDTDLAQ
+879 INGQPVSKDTDLAQ
-893 LLNQCKGKKT
+893 LLNLCKGKKT

-909 STGTWDEVILPISRS
+909 SAGTWDEVVLPISRS

-930 YKRWIKSRAAEVERL
+930 YKRWTKSRAAEVERL

-954 IEGMNDASFRDI
+954 IEGMNDASFRDV

-972 KYNLKEGIVIDTRYN
+972 KYNLKEGIVIDTRHN

-999 FSGKKYFTQV
+999 FSGHKYFTQV
-1009 IRGREACDMPSRRY
+1009 VRGREVCDMPSRRY

-1059 PGTMSSVNWET
+1059 PGTMSSVNWER
-1070 LQDPTLVFGVP
+1070 LQDSSLIFGVP
-1081 VVGYQL
+1081 VIGYQL

-1099 PDVYILNRPETV
+1099 PDVLILNRPETV

-1122 VRELLKEL
+1122 VRELLKGL

>member
-1 MNNYR
+1 MKTRNV
-6 FSASIFVPLQSIQK
+6 FA
-20 IDKVMNRKK
+20 
-29 FLTAVLT
+29 AVLMT
-36 AVFTVSTLLTHA
+36 VFAGLAQEVRA
-48 SQAITPLW
+48 NQAITPLW
-56 LRDVQ
+56 LRDVV

-79 VSTNG
+79 VSSEG
-84 GTAVQL
+84 GTVVQL

-103 VDGKQIAFSSDRHG
+103 ADGRQIAFSSDRHG

-127 GGSATRLTYHSAPE
+127 GGSATRLTYNSVAE
-141 VPQAFTPDG
+141 VPQSFTQDG
-150 KWVMFGAQ
+150 KWVLFGAQ
-158 IQDPATSVMFPS
+158 IQDPAESVMFPS
-170 GRLTELY
+170 SRLPELY

-183 GRTLQVLGTPV
+183 GRTLQVLASPA
-194 EMLSFASDGKSFFY
+194 EMISLAPDGKSFYY
-208 QDRKGGEDEWRKHHT
+208 QDRKGYEDEWRKHHT

-231 YYDAQSGQHT
+231 FYDAQSGKHT
-241 NITDRPGE
+241 NVTAHAGE
-249 DRNPVVS
+249 DRNPVLS

-261 LYYLS
+261 LYFLS
-266 EDEGGNMN
+266 ERNGGSMN
-274 VYSCQWQ
+274 VYSFEILNSQFS
-281 GIKAPSPKPPISM
+281 ILNSPKA
-294 RNVTSFETHPVRF
+294 VTSFKTHPVRF
-307 LSIAKNGL
+307 LSTARNGM

-327 KSGAQPQKLNI
+327 RMGEKPKKLSI
-338 TLTRDDE
+338 ALTRDDE
-345 PAIANLSFTSGARQP
+345 PVVSDLTFSSGARQS
-360 VVSKDGKQVAFV
+360 VVSKDGKQIAFV

-377 FVTST
+377 FVTSV

-449 PALKLEGKIDFSQV
+449 PELKLDGKPDFSQV
-463 ERRYPKYSPDGKKLA
+463 ERRSPKYSPDGKKLA

-499 TDGSY
+499 TDGSK

-534 YTDQGIVS
+534 YADQGIVS
-542 AEGGEIHPITQSGY
+542 AEGGEIHPITQSAYISGR
-556 MSENPRWVMD
+556 PRWVMD

-586 SQSDVFLAFLT
+586 SQMDVFLAFLT

-611 ALLKELEKKNEKKDS
+611 ALLKELEKKNEKKED
-626 KKEEGKGKK
+626 EKGKK
-635 GDKKNDK
+635 DDKKAEKKDDK
-642 KDYKKADKDSIKAVK
+642 KDDKKADADSSKTLK
-657 IEFEGLEDRIVRLTP
+657 IEFEGIEDRIVRLTP

-696 GKPDLWKMDLRK
+696 GAPDLWKMDLRK
-708 HETKLLSKGGSGYLQ
+708 HETKLLSKGGSGNLQ
-723 MDNDGNLYSLGSS
+723 MDKDGNLYSLGSS
-736 MMKIEKGDK
+736 MKKIEKGDK
-745 TTPITFNAQMK
+745 TTSITYNAQMK
-756 LDLAGEREYMLRHV
+756 LDLAAEREYMLRHI
-770 AKQINKKIFRKDYN
+770 AKQINKKIFRTDYN
-784 GCNWELMLQNY
+784 GCDWDMMVQNY
-795 ARFMPH
+795 ARFLPH

-806 DFAELLSELL
+806 DYAEMLSELL
-816 GELNVSHTGGRFSP
+816 GELNVSHTGGRFYP
-830 SSRGDDT
+830 SGKGDAT
-837 AQLGLLY
+837 ASLGLLY
-844 DMTEA
+844 DMSEA
-849 TEGLKITAVLE
+849 TDGMKITAVLE
-860 GGPFCK
+860 DGPFCK
-866 ANSKVKVG
+866 AKSKVKAG

-879 INGEPLGKDTDLAQ
+879 INGQPISKDTDLSQ

-909 STGTWDEVILPISRS
+909 SDGTWDEVVLPISRS
-924 EQSDLL
+924 EESDLL

-954 IEGMNDASFRDI
+954 IEGMNDASFRDV

-1009 IRGREACDMPSRRY
+1009 IRGREVCDMPSRRY

-1031 AEGNYSNAHGTPWVY
+1031 CESNYSNAHGTPWVY

-1070 LQDPTLVFGVP
+1070 LQDPSLVFGVP
-1081 VVGYQL
+1081 VIGYQL

-1111 VTGTDLQLEAA
+1111 VKGTDLQLEAA

>member
-1 MNNYR
+1 MKTKTILAATLIAI
-6 FSASIFVPLQSIQK
+6 SAGSALQ
-20 IDKVMNRKK
+20 
-29 FLTAVLT
+29 A
-36 AVFTVSTLLTHA
+36 HA

-61 VSPDGS
+61 MSPDGS

-79 VSTNG
+79 VSAQG

-90 TTQDSYECSPVWS
+90 TTQASYECSPVWS
-103 VDGKQIAFSSDRHG
+103 GDGQQIAFASDRHG
-117 NLDIFVMSAE
+117 NLDVFVMSAD
-127 GGSATRLTYHSAPE
+127 GGPATRLTYQSVAE

-150 KWVMFGAQ
+150 QWVFFGAS
-158 IQDPATSVMFPS
+158 IQDPAKSVMFPTS
-170 GRLTELY
+170 DLPELY

-183 GRTLQVLGTPV
+183 GRTLQVLGTPA
-194 EMLSFASDGKSFFY
+194 EMLTFAPDGKSFYY
-208 QDRKGGEDEWRKHHT
+208 QDRKGYEDEWRKHHT
-223 SSITRDIW
+223 SSITRDVW
-231 YYDAQSGQHT
+231 FYDAQSGQHT
-241 NITDRPGE
+241 NVTAHAGE

-261 LYYLS
+261 LYFLS
-266 EDEGGNMN
+266 ERNGGSMN
-274 VYSCQWQ
+274 VYSCEA
-281 GIKAPSPKPPISM
+281 KAGATKAGEPQA
-294 RNVTSFETHPVRF
+294 VTTFKTHPVRF
-307 LSIAKNGL
+307 LSMAKNGL

-327 KSGAQPQKLNI
+327 QLGANPQKLNI
-338 TLTRDDE
+338 SLTRDDE
-345 PAIANLSFTSGARQP
+345 VAIADLSFTNEAHQP
-360 VVSKDGKQVAFV
+360 VVSKDGKQIAFV
-372 VRGEV
+372 ARGEV

-382 EYATTRRISQTAGAE
+382 EYATTRKISQTAGAE

-420 LYTASIVRDEDLN
+420 LYTASIVRKEDLN

-449 PALKLEGKIDFSQV
+449 PALNLLDNKIDFSQV
-463 ERRYPKYSPDGKKLA
+463 ERRSPKYSPDGKKIA
-478 FIEDRIKLK
+478 FIEDRIKLM
-487 VVDLKTKKVTQV
+487 VVDLKTKHITQV
-499 TDGSY
+499 TDGSK
-504 WYDQDGGFDFEWS
+504 WYRQDGGFDFEWS

-527 IANKRDP
+527 IANRRDP

-542 AEGGEIHPITQSGY
+542 AEGGEIHPITQSAY
-556 MSENPRWVMD
+556 MSESPRWVMD
-566 GKAILFESERYGMRS
+566 GKAILFQSERYGMRS

-586 SQSDVFLAFLT
+586 SQDDVFLAFLT

-611 ALLKELEKKNEKKDS
+611 ALLKELEKKNEKKDE
-626 KKEEGKGKK
+626 KKD
-635 GDKKNDK
+635 DKKNKK
-642 KDYKKADKDSIKAVK
+642 KDDKKADTDTVKAVK
-657 IEFEGLEDRIVRLTP
+657 IEFEGLENRIVRLTP

-684 DGESLYYFSAFE
+684 DGESLYYFAAFE

-708 HETKLLSKGGSGYLQ
+708 HETKLLSKGGSGSLQ
-723 MDNDGNLYSLGSS
+723 MDKDGNLYSLGNS

-745 TTPITFNAQMK
+745 TTPITYNAQMK
-756 LDLAGEREYMLRHV
+756 LDLAAEREYMLRHV
-770 AKQINKKIFRKDYN
+770 AKQINKKIFRTDYN
-784 GCNWELMLQNY
+784 GCDWELMVQNY
-795 ARFMPH
+795 ARFLPH

-816 GELNVSHTGGRFSP
+816 GELNVSHTGGRFRP
-830 SSRGDDT
+830 EAKGDAT

-844 DMTEA
+844 DLTEA
-849 TEGLKITAVLE
+849 TEGIKITDILE
-860 GGPFCK
+860 NGPFSK

-879 INGEPLGKDTDLAQ
+879 INGQPVSKDTDLAQ
-893 LLNQCKGKKT
+893 LLNLCKGKKT

-909 STGTWDEVILPISRS
+909 SAGAWDEVVLPISRS

-930 YKRWIKSRAAEVERL
+930 YKRWTKSRAAEVERL

-954 IEGMNDASFRDI
+954 IEGMNDASFRDV

-972 KYNLKEGIVIDTRYN
+972 KYNLKEGIVIDTRHN

-999 FSGKKYFTQV
+999 FSGHKYFTQV
-1009 IRGREACDMPSRRY
+1009 VRGREVCDMPSRRY

-1059 PGTMSSVNWET
+1059 PGTMSSVNWER
-1070 LQDPTLVFGVP
+1070 LQDSSLIFGVP
-1081 VVGYQL
+1081 VIGYQL

-1099 PDVYILNRPETV
+1099 PDILILNRPETV

-1122 VRELLKEL
+1122 VRELLKGL

>member
-1 MNNYR
+1 MYKR
-6 FSASIFVPLQSIQK
+6 KLFAAALLLAATFQAGASH
-20 IDKVMNRKK
+20 
-29 FLTAVLT
+29 AV
-36 AVFTVSTLLTHA
+36 
-48 SQAITPLW
+48 TPLW

-79 VSTNG
+79 VSADG

-103 VDGKQIAFSSDRHG
+103 ADGKQIAFSSDRHG
-117 NLDIFVMSAE
+117 NLDVFVMSAE
-127 GGSATRLTYHSAPE
+127 GGSATRLTYNSTAE

-150 KWVMFGAQ
+150 RFVIFGAN
-158 IQDPATSVMFPS
+158 IQDPAESVMFPS
-170 GRLTELY
+170 SRLPELY
-177 KVPVKG
+177 KVSVKG
-183 GRTLQVLGTPV
+183 GRTLQILASPA
-194 EMLSFASDGKSFFY
+194 EMISLASDGKSFYY
-208 QDRKGGEDEWRKHHT
+208 QDRKGYEDEWRKHHT

-231 YYDAQSGQHT
+231 FYDAASQQHT
-241 NITDRPGE
+241 NLTEHAGE
-249 DRNPVVS
+249 DRNPVLS

-261 LYYLS
+261 LYFLS
-266 EDEGGNMN
+266 ERNGGSMN
-274 VYSCQWQ
+274 VYSCAAQS
-281 GIKAPSPKPPISM
+281 GATKAKDPQA
-294 RNVTSFETHPVRF
+294 VTNFKTHPVRF
-307 LSIAKNGL
+307 LSSAKNGL
-315 LCYTYNGEIYTQ
+315 LCYTFNGEIYTQ
-327 KSGAQPQKLNI
+327 KGSEKPRKLNI

-345 PAIANLSFTSGARQP
+345 PVISDLTFSSGARQS
-360 VVSKDGKQVAFV
+360 VVSKDGKQIAFI

-377 FVTST
+377 FVTSV

-449 PALKLEGKIDFSQV
+449 PELKLDGKPDFSQV
-463 ERRYPKYSPDGKKLA
+463 ERQSPKYSPDGKKLA

-487 VVDLKTKKVTQV
+487 VVDLKTKKITQV
-499 TDGSY
+499 TDGSK
-504 WYDQDGGFDFEWS
+504 WYRQDGGFDFEWS
-517 PDGKWFVLSY
+517 PDGKWFVLSF

-556 MSENPRWVMD
+556 MSGRPRWVMD

-586 SQSDVFLAFLT
+586 SQMDVFLAFLT

-611 ALLKELEKKNEKKDS
+611 ALLKELEKKNEKKNDNGNDNGKKKNDNDS
-626 KKEEGKGKK
+626 KKEE
-635 GDKKNDK
+635 K
-642 KDYKKADKDSIKAVK
+642 KDNKKENADSAKVLA
-657 IEFEGLEDRIVRLTP
+657 IEFENIEDRIVRLTP

-684 DGESLYYFSAFE
+684 DGENLYYFSAFE
-696 GKPDLWKMDLRK
+696 GSPDLWKMDLRK
-708 HETKLLSKGGSGYLQ
+708 HETKLLSKGGSGVLQ
-723 MDNDGNLYSLGSS
+723 MDKDGNLYSLGSS
-736 MMKIEKGDK
+736 MKKIEKGDK
-745 TTPITFNAQMK
+745 TTAITYSAQMK
-756 LDLAGEREYMLRHV
+756 LDLAAEREYMFRHI
-770 AKQINKKIFRKDYN
+770 AKQINKKIFRTDYN
-784 GCNWELMLQNY
+784 GCDWDMMVQNY
-795 ARFMPH
+795 ARFLPH

-806 DFAELLSELL
+806 DYAEMLSELL
-816 GELNVSHTGGRFSP
+816 GELNVSHTGGRYSH
-830 SSRGDDT
+830 SAKGDAT
-837 AQLGLLY
+837 ASLGLLY
-844 DMTEA
+844 DLSEA
-849 TEGLKITAVLE
+849 TEGIKITAVLE
-860 GGPFCK
+860 EGPFFK
-866 ANSKVKVG
+866 AKSKVKAG
-874 DVITA
+874 DMITA
-879 INGEPLGKDTDLAQ
+879 VNGQPVTKDTDLSQ

-909 STGTWDEVILPISRS
+909 SAGTWDEVVLPVSRS
-924 EQSDLL
+924 EESDLL

-954 IEGMNDASFRDI
+954 IEGMDDASFRDV

-1009 IRGREACDMPSRRY
+1009 IRGREVCDMPSRRY

-1031 AEGNYSNAHGTPWVY
+1031 CESNYSNAHGTPWVY
-1046 SHQKIGKL
+1046 SHQKLGKL

-1070 LQDPTLVFGVP
+1070 LQDPSLVFGVP
-1081 VVGYQL
+1081 VIGYQL

-1111 VTGTDLQLEAA
+1111 VKGTDLQLEAA

>member
-1 MNNYR
+1 MNTKQVLI
-6 FSASIFVPLQSIQK
+6 SLLMTIITGSSIH
-20 IDKVMNRKK
+20 
-29 FLTAVLT
+29 AY
-36 AVFTVSTLLTHA
+36 A
-48 SQAITPLW
+48 SQAVSPLW

-67 QVLFCYKGDIYK
+67 QILFCYKGDLYK
-79 VSTNG
+79 VSAQG

-103 VDGKQIAFSSDRHG
+103 ADGRMIAFASDRHG
-117 NLDIFVMSAE
+117 NLDIFVMPAE
-127 GGSATRLTYHSAPE
+127 GGSATRLTYQSVAE

-150 KWVMFGAQ
+150 QWVLFGAT
-158 IQDPATSVMFPS
+158 IQDPAQSAMFPS
-170 GRLTELY
+170 SRLSELY
-177 KVPVKG
+177 KVPVRG
-183 GRTLQVLGTPV
+183 GRTLQVVGTPV
-194 EMLSFASDGKSFFY
+194 EMLSLAPDGKSFFY

-231 YYDAQSGQHT
+231 FYDAQSGKHT
-241 NITDRPGE
+241 NVTEFAGE

-261 LYYLS
+261 LYFLS
-266 EDEGGNMN
+266 ERNGGSMN
-274 VYSCQWQ
+274 VYCCDA
-281 GIKAPSPKPPISM
+281 KAVGKEPKA
-294 RNVTSFETHPVRF
+294 VTDFKTHPVRF
-307 LSIAKNGL
+307 LSIAKNGM

-327 KSGAQPQKLNI
+327 KSGAKSQKLNI
-338 TLTRDDE
+338 LLTRDDE
-345 PAIANLSFTSGARQP
+345 PVVSDLTFTSGARQP

-382 EYATTRRISQTAGAE
+382 EYATTRQISQTAGAE
-397 ADVDFAPDGRTIV
+397 ADVDFAPDGRTLV

-420 LYTASIVRDEDLN
+420 LFTASIVRDEDPN

-443 SVFPEL
+443 TVFPEL
-449 PALKLEGKIDFSQV
+449 PELKLEGKIDFSQV
-463 ERRYPKYSPDGKKLA
+463 ERQNPKFSPDGKKLA

-499 TDGSY
+499 TDGSK
-504 WYDQDGGFDFEWS
+504 WYRQDGGFDYEWS

-527 IANKRDP
+527 IANRRDP

-542 AEGGEIHPITQSGY
+542 AEGGEIHPITQSAYTSGK
-556 MSENPRWVMD
+556 PRWVMD
-566 GKAILFESERYGMRS
+566 GKAILFVSERYGMRS

-586 SQSDVFLAFLT
+586 SQNDVFLAFLT
-597 QDAYDRYRLSAEDY
+597 QDAYDRYRLSPEDY
-611 ALLKELEKKNEKKDS
+611 ALLKELEKKNEKEND
-626 KKEEGKGKK
+626 KEENRKGKK
-635 GDKKNDK
+635 ENKKED
-642 KDYKKADKDSIKAVK
+642 KKADADSVK
-657 IEFEGLEDRIVRLTP
+657 TLIIEFEGLQDRIVRLTP

-708 HETKLLSKGGSGYLQ
+708 HETKLLSKGGSGLLQ
-723 MDNDGNLYSLGSS
+723 MDKDGNLYSLGSS

-745 TTPITFNAQMK
+745 TTAITYNAQMK
-756 LDLAGEREYMLRHV
+756 LDRAAEREYMLRHV
-770 AKQINKKIFRKDYN
+770 AKQVNKKIFRTDYN
-784 GCNWELMLQNY
+784 GCNWEMMLQNY
-795 ARFMPH
+795 SRFMPH
-801 IANNY
+801 IDNNY

-816 GELNVSHTGGRFSP
+816 GELNVSHSGGRFSP
-830 SSRGDDT
+830 SLKGDAT

-844 DMTEA
+844 DLTEPA
-849 TEGLKITAVLE
+849 EGMRITAVLE
-860 GGPFCK
+860 DGPFCR

-874 DVITA
+874 DVVTA
-879 INGEPLGKDTDLAQ
+879 INGQPLGKDTDLAQ
-893 LLNQCKGKKT
+893 LLNQCTGKKT

-909 STGTWDEVILPISRS
+909 SAGTWDEVVLPISRS

-930 YKRWIKSRAAEVERL
+930 YKRWIKGRAAEVERL

-954 IEGMNDASFRDI
+954 IESMNDASFRDV

-999 FSGKKYFTQV
+999 FSGKQYFTQV
-1009 IRGREACDMPSRRY
+1009 IRGREICDMPSRRY

-1081 VVGYQL
+1081 VIGYQL

-1099 PDVYILNRPETV
+1099 PDIFILNRPETV

-1122 VRELLKEL
+1122 VRELLKEVDQK

>member
-1 MNNYR
+1 MKTKTILAATLIAISVG
-6 FSASIFVPLQSIQK
+6 SALQ
-20 IDKVMNRKK
+20 
-29 FLTAVLT
+29 A
-36 AVFTVSTLLTHA
+36 HA
-48 SQAITPLW
+48 SQAFTPLW

-79 VSTNG
+79 VSAQG
-84 GTAVQL
+84 GTAAQL
-90 TTQDSYECSPVWS
+90 TTQASYECSPVWS
-103 VDGKQIAFSSDRHG
+103 GDGQQIAFASDRHG
-117 NLDIFVMSAE
+117 NLDVFVMSAD
-127 GGSATRLTYHSAPE
+127 GGPATRLTYQSVAE

-150 KWVMFGAQ
+150 QWVFFGAS
-158 IQDPATSVMFPS
+158 IQDPAKSVMFPTS
-170 GRLTELY
+170 DLPELY

-183 GRTLQVLGTPV
+183 GRTLQVLGTPA
-194 EMLSFASDGKSFFY
+194 EMLTFAPDGKSFYY
-208 QDRKGGEDEWRKHHT
+208 QDRKGYEDEWRKHHT
-223 SSITRDIW
+223 SSITRDVW
-231 YYDAQSGQHT
+231 FYDAQNGQHT
-241 NITDRPGE
+241 NVTAHAGE

-256 ADGKT
+256 ADGKR
-261 LYYLS
+261 LYFLS
-266 EDEGGNMN
+266 ERNGGSMN
-274 VYSCQWQ
+274 VYSCEA
-281 GIKAPSPKPPISM
+281 KAGATKAGEPQA
-294 RNVTSFETHPVRF
+294 VTTFKTHPVRF
-307 LSIAKNGL
+307 LSMAKNGL
-315 LCYTYNGEIYTQ
+315 LCYTYNGDIYTQ
-327 KSGAQPQKLNI
+327 RLGANPQKLNI
-338 TLTRDDE
+338 SLTRDDE
-345 PAIANLSFTSGARQP
+345 VAIADLSFTNEAHQP
-360 VVSKDGKQVAFV
+360 VVSKDGKQIAFV
-372 VRGEV
+372 ARGEV

-420 LYTASIVRDEDLN
+420 LYTASIVRKEDLN
-433 FANATLIKEE
+433 FANATLIKDE

-449 PALKLEGKIDFSQV
+449 PALNLLDNKIDFSQV
-463 ERRYPKYSPDGKKLA
+463 ERRSPKYSPDGKKIA

-487 VVDLKTKKVTQV
+487 VVDLKTKQITQV
-499 TDGSY
+499 TDGSK
-504 WYDQDGGFDFEWS
+504 WYRQDGGFDFEWS

-527 IANKRDP
+527 IANRRDP

-542 AEGGEIHPITQSGY
+542 AEGGEIHPITQSAY
-556 MSENPRWVMD
+556 MSESPRWVMD
-566 GKAILFESERYGMRS
+566 GKAILFQSERYGMRS

-586 SQSDVFLAFLT
+586 SQDDVFLAFLT

-611 ALLKELEKKNEKKDS
+611 ALLKELEKKNEKKDE
-626 KKEEGKGKK
+626 KKD
-635 GDKKNDK
+635 DKKNKK
-642 KDYKKADKDSIKAVK
+642 KDDKKADADTVKAVK
-657 IEFEGLEDRIVRLTP
+657 IEFEGLENRIVRLTP
-672 NSSRLG
+672 NSSNLG

-684 DGESLYYFSAFE
+684 DGESLYYFAAFE

-708 HETKLLSKGGSGYLQ
+708 HETKLLSKGGSGSLQ
-723 MDNDGNLYSLGSS
+723 MDKDGNLYSLGNS

-745 TTPITFNAQMK
+745 TTPITYNAQMK
-756 LDLAGEREYMLRHV
+756 LDLAAEREYMLRHV
-770 AKQINKKIFRKDYN
+770 AKQINKKIFRTDYN
-784 GCNWELMLQNY
+784 GCDWELMVQNY
-795 ARFMPH
+795 ARFLPH

-816 GELNVSHTGGRFSP
+816 GELNVSHTGGRFRP
-830 SSRGDDT
+830 EAKGDAT

-844 DMTEA
+844 DLTEA
-849 TEGLKITAVLE
+849 TEGIKITDILE
-860 GGPFCK
+860 NGPFSK

-879 INGEPLGKDTDLAQ
+879 INGQPVSKDTDLAQ
-893 LLNQCKGKKT
+893 LLNLCKGKKT

-909 STGTWDEVILPISRS
+909 NAGTWDEVVLPISRS

-930 YKRWIKSRAAEVERL
+930 YKRWTKSRAAKVERL

-954 IEGMNDASFRDI
+954 IEGMNDASFRDV

-972 KYNLKEGIVIDTRYN
+972 KYNLKEGIVIDTRHN

-999 FSGKKYFTQV
+999 FSGHKYFTQV
-1009 IRGREACDMPSRRY
+1009 VRGREACDMPSRRY

-1059 PGTMSSVNWET
+1059 PGTMSSVNWER
-1070 LQDPTLVFGVP
+1070 LQDSSLIFGVP
-1081 VVGYQL
+1081 VIGYQL

-1099 PDVYILNRPETV
+1099 PDVLILNRPETV

-1122 VRELLKEL
+1122 VRELLKGL

>member
-1 MNNYR
+1 MLMNIR
-6 FSASIFVPLQSIQK
+6 KLFAAALMAVATLQA
-20 IDKVMNRKK
+20 N
-29 FLTAVLT
+29 
-36 AVFTVSTLLTHA
+36 A
-48 SQAITPLW
+48 SQAVTPLW

-61 VSPDGS
+61 ISPDGS

-79 VSTNG
+79 VSADG

-90 TTQDSYECSPVWS
+90 TTQDSYECTPIWS
-103 VDGKQIAFSSDRHG
+103 ADGKQIAFASDRHG
-117 NLDIFVMSAE
+117 NMDIYVMAAE
-127 GGSATRLTYHSAPE
+127 GGSATRLTYNSTAE
-141 VPQAFTPDG
+141 VPQSFTPDG
-150 KWVMFGAQ
+150 KWVLFGAQ

-183 GRTLQVLGTPV
+183 GRTLQVMGTPV
-194 EMLSFASDGKSFFY
+194 EMLSLASDGKSFYY

-231 YYDAQSGQHT
+231 FYDAQSGKHT
-241 NITDRPGE
+241 NITNCAGE
-249 DRNPVVS
+249 DRNPVLS

-261 LYYLS
+261 LYFLS
-266 EDEGGNMN
+266 ERNGGSMN
-274 VYSCQWQ
+274 VYCLEGQ
-281 GIKAPSPKPPISM
+281 GARGKEQETIQNSKFKIQDSALPRRGSGEGAVP
-294 RNVTSFETHPVRF
+294 VTAFKTHPVRF
-307 LSIAKNGL
+307 LSAAKNGM

-327 KSGAQPQKLNI
+327 KNGEKPKKLNI
-338 TLTRDDE
+338 SLTRDDE
-345 PAIANLSFTSGARQP
+345 AAISDLSFSSGARQS
-360 VVSKDGKQVAFV
+360 VVSRDGKQIAFV

-397 ADVDFAPDGRTIV
+397 ADVDFAPDGRTVV

-449 PALKLEGKIDFSQV
+449 PELKLEGKIDFSQV
-463 ERRYPKYSPDGKKLA
+463 ERRSPKYSPDGKKLA

-499 TDGSY
+499 TDGSK

-534 YTDQGIVS
+534 YADQGIVS

-556 MSENPRWVMD
+556 MSGRPRWVMD

-586 SQSDVFLAFLT
+586 SQQDVFLAFLT
-597 QDAYDRYRLSAEDY
+597 QDAYDRYRLSPEDY
-611 ALLKELEKKNEKKDS
+611 ALLKELEKKNKDKDKDKNEKI
-626 KKEEGKGKK
+626 KEKSEEK
-635 GDKKNDK
+635 GDSAKGL
-642 KDYKKADKDSIKAVK
+642 K

-672 NSSRLG
+672 NSSKLG

-696 GKPDLWKMDLRK
+696 GSPDLWKMDLRK
-708 HETKLLSKGGSGYLQ
+708 HETKLLSKGGSGSLQ
-723 MDNDGNLYSLGSS
+723 MDKDGNLYSLGSS
-736 MMKIEKGDK
+736 MKKIEKGDK
-745 TTPITFNAQMK
+745 TTSIPYSAQMK
-756 LDLAGEREYMLRHV
+756 LNLAAEREYMLRHV
-770 AKQINKKIFRKDYN
+770 AKQINKKIFRTDYN
-784 GCNWELMLQNY
+784 GCNWELMVQNY
-795 ARFMPH
+795 ARFLPH

-816 GELNVSHTGGRFSP
+816 GELNVSHTGGRFYP
-830 SSRGDDT
+830 SGKGDAT

-844 DMTEA
+844 DMAEA
-849 TEGLKITAVLE
+849 TDGMKITAVLE
-860 GGPFCK
+860 GGPFCR

-879 INGEPLGKDTDLAQ
+879 INGEPLTKDTDLAQ
-893 LLNQCKGKKT
+893 LLNRCKGKKT

-909 STGTWDEVILPISRS
+909 SAGTWDEVVLPISKS
-924 EQSDLL
+924 EESDLL

-954 IEGMNDASFRDI
+954 IEGMNDASFRDV

-972 KYNLKEGIVIDTRYN
+972 KYNLKEGIIIDTRYN

-999 FSGKKYFTQV
+999 FSGHKYFTQV
-1009 IRGREACDMPSRRY
+1009 IRGREVCDMPSRRY

-1070 LQDPTLVFGVP
+1070 LQDASLVFGVP
-1081 VVGYQL
+1081 VIGYQL

-1099 PDVYILNRPETV
+1099 PDVLILNRPETV

>member
-1 MNNYR
+1 MLMNTR
-6 FSASIFVPLQSIQK
+6 KLFAAALMAVATLQA
-20 IDKVMNRKK
+20 N
-29 FLTAVLT
+29 
-36 AVFTVSTLLTHA
+36 A
-48 SQAITPLW
+48 SQAVTPLW

-61 VSPDGS
+61 ISPDGS

-79 VSTNG
+79 VSADG

-90 TTQDSYECSPVWS
+90 TTQDSYECTPIWS
-103 VDGKQIAFSSDRHG
+103 ADGKQIAFASDRHG
-117 NLDIFVMSAE
+117 NMDIYVMAAE
-127 GGSATRLTYHSAPE
+127 GGSATRLTYNSTAE
-141 VPQAFTPDG
+141 VPQSFTPDG
-150 KWVMFGAQ
+150 KWVLFGAQ

-183 GRTLQVLGTPV
+183 GRTLQVMGTPV
-194 EMLSFASDGKSFFY
+194 EMLSLASDGKSFYY

-231 YYDAQSGQHT
+231 FYDAQSGKHT
-241 NITDRPGE
+241 NITNCAGE
-249 DRNPVVS
+249 DRNPVLS

-261 LYYLS
+261 LYFLS
-266 EDEGGNMN
+266 ERNGGSMN
-274 VYSCQWQ
+274 VYCLEGQ
-281 GIKAPSPKPPISM
+281 GARSRGQETIQNSKFKIQDSALPRRGSGDGAVP
-294 RNVTSFETHPVRF
+294 VTAFKTHPVRF
-307 LSIAKNGL
+307 LSAAKNGM

-327 KSGAQPQKLNI
+327 KNGEKPKKLNI
-338 TLTRDDE
+338 SLTRDDE
-345 PAIANLSFTSGARQP
+345 AAISDLSFSSGARQS
-360 VVSKDGKQVAFV
+360 VVSRDGKQIAFV

-397 ADVDFAPDGRTIV
+397 ADVDFAPDGRTVV

-449 PALKLEGKIDFSQV
+449 PELKLEGKIDFSQV
-463 ERRYPKYSPDGKKLA
+463 ERRSPKYSPDGKKLA

-499 TDGSY
+499 TDGSK

-534 YTDQGIVS
+534 YADQGIVS

-556 MSENPRWVMD
+556 MSGRPRWVMD

-586 SQSDVFLAFLT
+586 SQQDVFLAFLT
-597 QDAYDRYRLSAEDY
+597 QDAYDRYRLSPEDY
-611 ALLKELEKKNEKKDS
+611 ALLKELEKKNKDKDKDKNEKI
-626 KKEEGKGKK
+626 KEKSEEK
-635 GDKKNDK
+635 GDSAKGL
-642 KDYKKADKDSIKAVK
+642 K

-672 NSSRLG
+672 NSSKLG

-684 DGESLYYFSAFE
+684 DGECLYYFSAFE
-696 GKPDLWKMDLRK
+696 GSPDLWKMDLRK
-708 HETKLLSKGGSGYLQ
+708 HETKLLSKGGSGSLQ
-723 MDNDGNLYSLGSS
+723 MDKDGNLYSLGSS
-736 MMKIEKGDK
+736 MKKIEKGDK
-745 TTPITFNAQMK
+745 TTSITYSAQMK
-756 LDLAGEREYMLRHV
+756 LNLAAEREYMLRHV
-770 AKQINKKIFRKDYN
+770 AKQINKKIFRTDYN
-784 GCNWELMLQNY
+784 GCNWELMVQNY
-795 ARFMPH
+795 AHFLPH

-816 GELNVSHTGGRFSP
+816 GELNVSHTGGRFYP
-830 SSRGDDT
+830 SGKGDAT

-844 DMTEA
+844 DMAEA
-849 TEGLKITAVLE
+849 TDGMKITAVLE
-860 GGPFCK
+860 GGPFCR

-879 INGEPLGKDTDLAQ
+879 INGEPLTKDTDLAQ
-893 LLNQCKGKKT
+893 LLNLCKGKKT

-909 STGTWDEVILPISRS
+909 SAGTWDEVVLPISKS
-924 EQSDLL
+924 EESDLL

-954 IEGMNDASFRDI
+954 IEGMNDASFRDV

-972 KYNLKEGIVIDTRYN
+972 KYNLKEGIIIDTRYN

-999 FSGKKYFTQV
+999 FSGHKYFTQV
-1009 IRGREACDMPSRRY
+1009 IRGREVCDMPSRRY

-1070 LQDPTLVFGVP
+1070 LQDASLVFGVP
-1081 VVGYQL
+1081 VIGYQL

-1099 PDVYILNRPETV
+1099 PDVLILNRPETV